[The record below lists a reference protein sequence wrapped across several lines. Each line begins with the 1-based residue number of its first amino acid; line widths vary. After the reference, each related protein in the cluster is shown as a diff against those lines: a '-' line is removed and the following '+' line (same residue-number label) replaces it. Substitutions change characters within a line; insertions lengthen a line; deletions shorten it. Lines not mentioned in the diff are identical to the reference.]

1 MGDARALRV
10 GDVVLVQGTGGV
22 SVAALQ
28 LAVAAGATVIATT
41 SSPEKEAFL
50 TSQGARNFI
59 NYKQENEWGVT
70 AERLSPGGFGCTKVI
85 EIGGGQSTC
94 KQSFESLAL
103 GGEIEVIGFLAH
115 LEETGQKDPTFF
127 ESILR
132 SATIRGLQGGNREQF
147 TKSFASLN
155 RETSNQPLIHVFMS

>member
-1 MGDARALRV
+1 LPRHHLLRKRRFSQAKEPEISSIISKKMN
-10 GDVVLVQGTGGV
+10 GVL
-22 SVAALQ
+22 L
-28 LAVAAGATVIATT
+28 
-41 SSPEKEAFL
+41 
-50 TSQGARNFI
+50 
-59 NYKQENEWGVT
+59 

>member
-70 AERLSPGGFGCTKVI
+70 SREALSWWVWLHEGYRDRRRPKYLQAEL
-85 EIGGGQSTC
+85 
-94 KQSFESLAL
+94 
-103 GGEIEVIGFLAH
+103 
-115 LEETGQKDPTFF
+115 
-127 ESILR
+127 
-132 SATIRGLQGGNREQF
+132 
-147 TKSFASLN
+147 
-155 RETSNQPLIHVFMS
+155 